1 MDKLPSP
8 PLAPLSTVSHHTDAR
23 HRQAVPLCVFAHACV
38 CVCVCVGSTNICLV
52 TTDRLLQI
60 HISNPHTLTQTHTR
74 TRKHTTKE
82 NKRNC
87 RHLLPQQHC
96 YSAPHVYDML
106 MYKKGTYCFNKQI
119 QKPSYDSEG
128 DG

>member
-38 CVCVCVGSTNICLV
+38 CVCLCWVDQYLPSNYRQT
-52 TTDRLLQI
+52 

-87 RHLLPQQHC
+87 RHLLPRQHC